1 MVHKEVVLKKD
12 NNLSFIV
19 KLICSLSLFLW
30 LSISHAED
38 LGRYISSEP
47 IKLNDDLTIEAGV
60 TVNFLGVL
68 DVPKNVAS
76 SGRLATFYLG
86 ENIYNADAA
95 LFYKAIENANME
107 ILPPKVE
114 DNVGSAAI
122 CTTLMYNKT
131 ADYPVGLE
139 TVDLTQFIRVKLGE
153 RQIDKFSIRKPRDTT
168 WSYRYRSNTDFCVQG
183 LEHSKTYEITILAG
197 IKGDPVDARA
207 PLDTPITF
215 VAKTPDMSP
224 RIQVDSSK
232 SILPLRSDPVIPVT
246 VTNLD
251 EFDIK
256 LHRIDLASMSSYRM
270 LFRILETSDLNRLS
284 SFWAETVGHKTI
296 QVDTKLNEEKEL
308 NLSLG
313 KWLDRSKP
321 GLYVATFQ
329 SEKLDLDY
337 WDDVPTQWFML
348 SDIATQIYSGVEKT
362 DIFLNSFDNL
372 SALGEVEVDILAANN
387 KNLFSGETDE
397 AGRVSVPNS
406 LLSGSDGFAPKFV
419 IANSLTEGTTVF
431 QIDTL
436 KIKPRVLSGG
446 NLKAY
451 PQDAYLTTDR
461 DIYRQS
467 DKVNFFGVVR
477 DLSLRPLANMPIKLI
492 LKKASG
498 EEVYSSNLNT
508 NAFGAFADAIQL
520 RASYALGQYSIDIQN
535 VEGEIITQQLI
546 ALEDYVPLT
555 IEPKINLASE
565 IWELFKGEE
574 VSLSAE
580 YFSGGAAGGLDAS
593 LAVQARG
600 VRRHNNE
607 ALKDYIFGESES
619 VTTKNAD
626 KLEAVLPENGI
637 WSYEFFTDYLTE
649 KNALYEVFIRGTVFD
664 VGGRANSKT
673 ITVPLDTSPSYI
685 GLLPNFDGFVQE
697 GRIPSFNVIN
707 VDRAGESMP
716 LEGASYKVNKIYYD
730 YNWYYDDGWRWR
742 RIRVDDDTV
751 ETGSIENWQLN
762 LSKAPDWGRYE
773 IIIKNSDGFTTAGE
787 FYVGWGAD
795 VKPASEPE
803 ELSVYYDPSGQL
815 KFDAPFS
822 GRARVLIADTDI
834 RKNIEFDVLKG
845 QASLPVELGNLAE
858 PGAHI
863 LVTLSRAIEEG
874 TEHLPQLAM
883 GRTWVEN
890 FTSERKVLV
899 ELSTPEKIKSMDEIE
914 LNLSISQEDGS
925 AIIFLVDEGIHA
937 INDYENLDLL
947 DHYLSERELSLG
959 VLTNFGQLILQDKSR
974 DPISLGGDEITQSMS
989 DIKKSD
995 FFKTVSQVSPL
1006 IEFKNGQLDYTF
1018 VPSEMEGRLR
1028 AVALVVTED
1037 GFGMTTE
1044 EIVVQ
1049 DPVSLDISL
1058 PRFISPGSTTLG
1070 KLQVRWN
1077 DYSGLVKI
1085 LTSVDGVETV
1095 NASMASPGDNFT
1107 VAIPFSVNRIGNVPV
1122 SIDIEYG
1129 DFKIRRAFELVSR
1142 SFSYP
1147 ATELKSFQLAKKS
1160 WLGQSTTDIPRFGT
1174 SYVDIDAEEA
1184 ELQFRVSPNL
1194 GVNLRQVVSALDR
1207 YPYGCIEQTS
1217 SGLRGVMAFADVNGL
1232 SRNVKKKINAGI
1244 DRIIAKQT
1252 SSGAFGYW
1260 NKYSSVYDRY
1270 QPYAIDTL
1278 QKSLAY
1284 AEDRDKVINSI
1295 STGLEYLYR
1304 TDLSNPLDQLYAYG
1318 LLARSGYEV
1327 TSRARY
1333 VIDQELKLDELITKV
1348 VANSFNIDGFLD
1360 ELALAYWVSIN
1371 IGDERRANAIHEL
1384 IAAVLERAEGRLE
1397 SHGEQIEMWRGPE
1410 FIGPVSSA
1418 YARVSAPRFGHLLA
1432 SVSVSYITPEVQ
1444 KLLRNTQGYLA
1455 RKTHRSTFAN
1465 SQIVDL
1471 STVQQDS
1478 VAGLPMKLDG
1488 EDVELDQEGYLS
1500 LTVDQIKNGF
1510 EIEHNSKLPLVI
1522 NAEAVGPRKGLE
1534 AVNYGYDVKKW
1545 WHDSDGNAIDLS
1557 SGVLNAEQGDL
1568 FTVVIEIR
1576 KSDRVVMG
1584 DLLLSDLLPAGF
1596 EIEKSLISP
1605 PKVGDLLVDLETGK
1619 NPDYTAH
1626 MDDRFI
1632 AHFESRWYQ
1641 GNQAVIS
1648 YVVRAAYSTE
1658 AKIGDAHVE
1667 HMYAPEIYG
1676 RSTVASAVVLEK

>member
-1 MVHKEVVLKKD
+1 MVHKEIILKKD

-19 KLICSLSLFLW
+19 KLIFSLSLLLW
-30 LSISHAED
+30 ISISHAED

-47 IKLNDDLTIEAGV
+47 ITLNDELTIEAGV

-114 DNVGSAAI
+114 DNVGSASI

-131 ADYPVGLE
+131 ADYPVSLE
-139 TVDLTQFIRVKLGE
+139 TVDLTQFIRVKLGD

-197 IKGDPVDARA
+197 IKGDPADERA
-207 PLDTPITF
+207 PLDIPIKF

-232 SILPLRSDPVIPVT
+232 SILPLRSDPVIPLT

-251 EFDIK
+251 EFDIS

-270 LFRILETSDLNRLS
+270 LFRILETNDLDRLS
-284 SFWAETVGHKTI
+284 SFWAETIGHKTI
-296 QVDTKLNEEKEL
+296 QVETKLNEEKEL
-308 NLSLG
+308 NISLG
-313 KWLDRSKP
+313 RWLDRNEP

-329 SEKLDLDY
+329 SEKMNLDY

-348 SDIATQIYSGVEKT
+348 SDIATQIYSGIEKT

-372 SALGEVEVDILAANN
+372 QALAEVKVDILAANN
-387 KNLFSGETDE
+387 KKLFAGETDGS
-397 AGRVSVPNS
+397 GRISVPNS
-406 LLSGSDGFAPKFV
+406 LLTGSDGFAPKFI
-419 IANSLTEGTTVF
+419 IANSSTGGTTVF

-436 KIKPRVLSGG
+436 KTKPRILSGG
-446 NLKAY
+446 NVKSHS
-451 PQDAYLTTDR
+451 QDTYITTDR

-477 DLSLRPLANMPIKLI
+477 DLSLRPISNMPLKLI

-498 EEVYSSNLNT
+498 EEVYSST
-508 NAFGAFADAIQL
+508 SDTDAFGAFSGAIQL
-520 RASYALGQYSIDIQN
+520 KASYALGQYSLDIQN
-535 VEGEIITQQLI
+535 VEGEVISQHLI

-555 IEPKINLASE
+555 IEPNIISSSE
-565 IWELFKGEE
+565 IWQLFQTEE

-593 LAVQARG
+593 LVVQARG
-600 VRRHNNE
+600 VRRHTKE
-607 ALKDYIFGESES
+607 ALEDYIFGESES
-619 VTTKNAD
+619 LTTKNAD
-626 KLEAVLPENGI
+626 RFDAVLPENGI
-637 WSYEFFTDYLTE
+637 WNYEFFTDYITE
-649 KNALYEVFIRGTVFD
+649 KNALYEVSIRGTVFD

-685 GLLPNFDGFVQE
+685 GILPNFEGFIQE

-707 VDRAGESMP
+707 VNRAGDNVT
-716 LEGASYKVNKIYYD
+716 LEGAIYKVNKIYYD
-730 YNWYYDDGWRWR
+730 YNWYYEDGWRWR
-742 RIRVDDDTV
+742 RIRVDDDTI
-751 ETGSIENWQLN
+751 ETGSIKNQQLN
-762 LSKAPDWGRYE
+762 LSKALDWGRYE
-773 IIIKNSDGFTTAGE
+773 IIIKNSDGFTTSGE

-803 ELSVYYDPSGQL
+803 ELSVYYDPLGSL
-815 KFDAPFS
+815 KFEAPFS

-834 RKNIEFDVLKG
+834 RKNIEFDVKKG
-845 QASLPVELGNLAE
+845 QTSLPLEIGKVAE
-858 PGAHI
+858 PGAHV
-863 LVTLSRAIEEG
+863 LVTLSRAIKEG

-883 GRTWVEN
+883 GQTWVEN
-890 FTSERKVLV
+890 LSSERKVAV
-899 ELSTPEKIKSMDEIE
+899 EMSTPENTKSMDEIKLD
-914 LNLSISQEDGS
+914 LNISQDDGS

-937 INDYENLDLL
+937 INEYKNSDLL
-947 DHYLSERELSLG
+947 DHFLAERELSLG

-974 DPISLGGDEITQSMS
+974 DPISVGGDEITQSMS

-995 FFKTVSQVSPL
+995 FFKTVSQASPL
-1006 IEFKNGQLDYTF
+1006 IKFKNGQLDYKFT
-1018 VPSEMEGRLR
+1018 PPQMEGRLR
-1028 AVALVVTED
+1028 AVAFVVTEE
-1037 GFGMTTE
+1037 GFGMTTK

-1049 DPVSLDISL
+1049 DPVSLDVSL

-1070 KLQVRWN
+1070 QLQVRWN
-1077 DYSGLVKI
+1077 DYSGLVKVR
-1085 LTSVDGVETV
+1085 TSVDDVETV
-1095 NASMASPGDNFT
+1095 NASMASPGENFT
-1107 VAIPFSVNRIGNVPV
+1107 VAIPFNVNRVGDVPV
-1122 SIDIEYG
+1122 IIELEYG
-1129 DFKIRRAFELVSR
+1129 DFKIRRNFDLVSR
-1142 SFSYP
+1142 TFSYP
-1147 ATELKSFQLAKKS
+1147 ATELKSFPLSKKS
-1160 WLGQSTTDIPRFGT
+1160 WLGQSSTVIPGFGT
-1174 SYVDIDAEEA
+1174 SYVDIDAEES
-1184 ELQFRVSPNL
+1184 ELNFRVSPNL
-1194 GVNLRQVVSALDR
+1194 GVNLRQVVSALNR

-1217 SGLRGVMAFADVNGL
+1217 SGLRGVIAFADVNGL
-1232 SRNVKKKINAGI
+1232 SQNVKKKINAGI
-1244 DRIIAKQT
+1244 DRILAKQKP
-1252 SSGAFGYW
+1252 SGAFGYW
-1260 NKYSSVYDRY
+1260 SKYSQVYNRY

-1284 AEDRDKVINSI
+1284 AEDRDKVVAAI
-1295 STGLEYLYR
+1295 SDGLEYLYR
-1304 TDLSNPLDQLYAYG
+1304 TDFDDPLDQLYAYG

-1333 VIDQELKLDELITKV
+1333 VIDTELKLDELITKI
-1348 VANSFNIDGFLD
+1348 VAENFNLDGYLD
-1360 ELALAYWVSIN
+1360 ELSLAYWVSIN
-1371 IGDERRANAIHEL
+1371 IGDERRIGAIHDL
-1384 IAAVLERAEGRLE
+1384 IALVLEQAEDNLE
-1397 SHGEQIEMWRGPE
+1397 NHSDQIKMWRSPE
-1410 FIGPVSSA
+1410 FIGPVSHT
-1418 YARVSAPRFGHLLA
+1418 YVRLSAPQFGYLLA
-1432 SVSVSYITPEVQ
+1432 NVNANYITPEIK

-1455 RKTHRSTFAN
+1455 RKTHRSTLAN
-1465 SQIVDL
+1465 SQLVDL
-1471 STVQQDS
+1471 SMLQQEN
-1478 VAGLPMKLDG
+1478 VAGLSINLDG
-1488 EDVELDQEGYLS
+1488 KDIELDQDGYLS
-1500 LTVDQIKNGF
+1500 LTREQINKGF

-1522 NAEAVGPRKGLE
+1522 NAEAVGPRKGLS
-1534 AVNYGYDVKKW
+1534 AINYGYEVKKW
-1545 WHDSDGNAIDLS
+1545 WHDSDGKAIDLS
-1557 SGVLNAEQGDL
+1557 NGVLNAEQGDL

-1605 PKVGDLLVDLETGK
+1605 PKVGDLLVDLKSGK
-1619 NPDYTAH
+1619 KPGYFAH

-1632 AHFESRWYQ
+1632 AHFKNQWYQ
-1641 GNQAVIS
+1641 GNHAVIS

-1658 AKIGDAHVE
+1658 AQIGDAHVE

-1676 RSTVASAVVLEK
+1676 RSNVARAVVLEK